1 MKYERLT
8 IRNSDG
14 SVSQPTHSTFG
25 KVFYRLA
32 EIEDD
37 LESGK
42 LVRLP
47 CKVSQDLYYIT
58 DKNKIVHRIAREF
71 KYMVD
76 LGWEIMATIW
86 QKDKKGFSQLKTT
99 IIHSEEI
106 GETVFLTREEA
117 EAKLKELKAKQNEEL
132 F

>member
-14 SVSQPTHSTFG
+14 SISQPTHSTFG

-32 EIEDD
+32 ELEDE

-47 CKVSQDLYYIT
+47 CKVGDTVYQFENSGEIYKLFILSIT
-58 DKNKIVHRIAREF
+58 IYRNKIYYE
-71 KYMVD
+71 
-76 LGWEIMATIW
+76 TIGI
-86 QKDKKGFSQLKTT
+86 DFDNTA
-99 IIHSEEI
+99 I
-106 GETVFLTREEA
+106 GQSIFLTSEEA
-117 EAKLKELKAKQNEEL
+117 EAKLMELQK
-132 F
+132 

>member
-14 SVSQPTHSTFG
+14 SVSQPTNTTIE

-32 EIEDD
+32 ELEDD

-42 LVRLP
+42 IVRLP
-47 CKVSQDLYYIT
+47 CKVGDTVYVVVLDWDNDYDYDYFYYIDECKFT
-58 DKNKIVHRIAREF
+58 FYLFDN
-71 KYMVD
+71 
-76 LGWEIMATIW
+76 W
-86 QKDKKGFSQLKTT
+86 
-99 IIHSEEI
+99 

-117 EAKLKELKAKQNEEL
+117 EAKLKELQE
-132 F
+132 

>member
-32 EIEDD
+32 ELEDKIEQGT
-37 LESGK
+37 LIE
-42 LVRLP
+42 LP
-47 CKVSQDLYYIT
+47 CKVGQDIYYIT
-58 DKNKIVHRIAREF
+58 DKGKIVHRIARE
-71 KYMVD
+71 YRYLVD
-76 LGWEIMATIW
+76 LGWEITATLW
-86 QKDKKGFSQLKTT
+86 ETNRKGYFVLKTT

-106 GETVFLTREEA
+106 GETAFFTREEA
-117 EAKLKELKAKQNEEL
+117 EKRLKELQE
-132 F
+132 